1 MNLVHNE
8 SNQAVP
14 PPYSPSVPATQ
25 NHHHASR
32 NNCSDPT
39 NEPPSTS
46 SNITDSSSNKQDEG
60 KNRSNKAQKEFY
72 L

>member
-14 PPYSPSVPATQ
+14 APYSPSVQTIQ
-25 NHHHASR
+25 NHHQASH
-32 NNCSDPT
+32 NNCSVPT

-46 SNITDSSSNKQDEG
+46 SNITDSSSNKQEG
-60 KNRSNKAQKEFY
+60 ENRSTKAQK
-72 L
+72 

>member
-14 PPYSPSVPATQ
+14 PPYSPSVQTIQ
-25 NHHHASR
+25 NHHQASR
-32 NNCSDPT
+32 NNCSVPT

-46 SNITDSSSNKQDEG
+46 SNITDSSSNKQEEG
-60 KNRSNKAQKEFY
+60 ENRSTKAQK
-72 L
+72 